1 MIMKHKQND
10 NGLLTP
16 TDYWEKKLGIEHRIE
31 KARYKRLC
39 GYKLSR
45 NEKKLLDGA
54 YYITFSDWKEYI
66 DEKIS
71 VLDDKELLE
80 YSKYINSQLQRQD
93 VFNGLFS
100 ELVIPLMLAMLAP
113 IFTELC
119 TQYLSSSYD
128 SLVFAFLSILLKYV
142 FFVIALVVLLKVIV
156 DNAQDNKANNLFYK
170 DMYDNINLKLKKNS
184 HN

>member
-1 MIMKHKQND
+1 MLSNLQKFF
-10 NGLLTP
+10 
-16 TDYWEKKLGIEHRIE
+16 HR
-31 KARYKRLC
+31 L
-39 GYKLSR
+39 
-45 NEKKLLDGA
+45 
-54 YYITFSDWKEYI
+54 
-66 DEKIS
+66 
-71 VLDDKELLE
+71 
-80 YSKYINSQLQRQD
+80 
-93 VFNGLFS
+93 
-100 ELVIPLMLAMLAP
+100 
-113 IFTELC
+113 ELC